1 MNTSATNCSYLH
13 SKNPCVWCKPETV
26 NTLEES
32 LHVIKM
38 IVSVFYDPHEAITPY
53 STFPCCPSA
62 DKACL
67 KDLLPLLLQRSLM
80 LQ

>member
-13 SKNPCVWCKPETV
+13 SKNPCVWCKPETI

-38 IVSVFYDPHEAITPY
+38 IVNVIYDPHEAITPY
-53 STFPCCPSA
+53 STFPC
-62 DKACL
+62 L
-67 KDLLPLLLQRSLM
+67 KDLLPLLLQRSLK